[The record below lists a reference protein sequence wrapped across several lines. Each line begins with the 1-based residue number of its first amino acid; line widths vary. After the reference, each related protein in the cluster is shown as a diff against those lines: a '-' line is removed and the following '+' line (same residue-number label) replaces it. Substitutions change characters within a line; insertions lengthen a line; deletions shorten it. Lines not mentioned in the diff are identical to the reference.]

1 MENLIL
7 KGIAF
12 RRGDGLI
19 KLEEKSAFS
28 VYKSINNF
36 STVISTSFSVLS
48 TGYLQVVYNALIMDT
63 AGVTAIFLQWFKFI

>member
-7 KGIAF
+7 KGIVF

-19 KLEEKSAFS
+19 KIEEKSLFS
-28 VYKSINNF
+28 AYKSINNF
-36 STVISTSFSVLS
+36 STGISTSFSALS

-63 AGVTAIFLQWFKFI
+63 AEMTARFLQ

>member
-48 TGYLQVVYNALIMDT
+48 TGYLQVVDNSKFIT
-63 AGVTAIFLQWFKFI
+63 FTAIFLQWFKFI

>member
-36 STVISTSFSVLS
+36 STVISTSFLVLS
-48 TGYLQVVYNALIMDT
+48 TGYLQVVDNSKFIT
-63 AGVTAIFLQWFKFI
+63 FTAIFLQWFKFI